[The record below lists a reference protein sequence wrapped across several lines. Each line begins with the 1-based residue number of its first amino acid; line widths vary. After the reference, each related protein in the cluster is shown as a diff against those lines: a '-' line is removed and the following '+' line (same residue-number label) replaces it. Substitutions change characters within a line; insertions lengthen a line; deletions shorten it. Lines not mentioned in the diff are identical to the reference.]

1 MLALLAAYLVFG
13 EFDESDPAQNGSG
26 ADSSTASQTA
36 DENNGLS
43 ENGATQFQAENTDEE
58 ELAKRYYYSQLDE
71 NRQMI
76 YRELV
81 QGIAEHQE
89 TIITKGGDPDVTAE
103 VYDLNHF
110 AALRDRYKVM
120 SVPCLVMDDGETVSF
135 GKKNISQLLELLG
148 K

>member
-13 EFDESDPAQNGSG
+13 EFDESDPAQNGNG

-71 NRQMI
+71 NRQ
-76 YRELV
+76 LTSSSSFHTSL
-81 QGIAEHQE
+81 GI
-89 TIITKGGDPDVTAE
+89 
-103 VYDLNHF
+103 
-110 AALRDRYKVM
+110 
-120 SVPCLVMDDGETVSF
+120 
-135 GKKNISQLLELLG
+135 
-148 K
+148 

>member
-13 EFDESDPAQNGSG
+13 EFDESDPTQNGSG

-103 VYDLNHF
+103 VYGWVYMDYTTWASRWECVPATIHRACARSCSATWLP
-110 AALRDRYKVM
+110 AL
-120 SVPCLVMDDGETVSF
+120 PA
-135 GKKNISQLLELLG
+135 
-148 K
+148 